1 MSFIRAQPRCGYMK
15 HAVLS
20 TVRRLAGTYRLLED
34 PLLPEKATQ
43 RRIDSFR
50 FFLPP
55 PITVKEETSD
65 VLTSPTEEDTENET
79 AGIKKNTRIHSQLN
93 HRPPTEQEESISQP
107 RQAHFGFGFPHTRR
121 DPFAS
126 PRDSLESRSLSSEAS
141 RLHGLISGGGCIT
154 SETKTR

>member
-1 MSFIRAQPRCGYMK
+1 MK

-79 AGIKKNTRIHSQLN
+79 AGIKRTLAFTPNLTIDHRRSRKNQYPNQDRHILGLGFRTPGEILSLPQETVWKVEACLQK
-93 HRPPTEQEESISQP
+93 PP
-107 RQAHFGFGFPHTRR
+107 
-121 DPFAS
+121 
-126 PRDSLESRSLSSEAS
+126 
-141 RLHGLISGGGCIT
+141 GCMV
-154 SETKTR
+154 